1 MNKYKEAIADCNSA
15 IDLDETYLKAYLRR
29 AKTNMD
35 LENFEEAVRDY
46 EKIVKMDKSSRG
58 IFLNLFFSNNYAY
71 PFI

>member
-1 MNKYKEAIADCNSA
+1 MNKYNEAIADCNSA

-58 IFLNLFFSNNYAY
+58 IFLNLFS
-71 PFI
+71 PITMLIHFI

>member
-1 MNKYKEAIADCNSA
+1 MLISTKFVTVQMSKYKEAIADCNNA
-15 IDLDETYLKAYLRR
+15 IELDETYLKAYLRR

-58 IFLNLFFSNNYAY
+58 KFF
-71 PFI
+71 I